1 MTARFTGRHMLA
13 IMLAFFGVVIAVT
26 VMMARAAIGTF
37 GGEVVDNSYVASQRY
52 DDWLNAAARQK
63 ALGWHVVPGV
73 DARRVLHVVATDASG
88 QPLGGQV
95 VVILRHPLGA
105 MPDRRI
111 ELQSIGADRVAPQPL
126 GAGRWLLHIE
136 VSAHGHIARFEDEVR
151 A

>member
-13 IMLAFFGVVIAVT
+13 IMLAFFGVVIAVN

-52 DDWLNAAARQK
+52 DDWLKAAAAQK
-63 ALGWHVVPGV
+63 ALGWHAVPSV
-73 DARRVLHVVATDASG
+73 DAQGVLHVKATDASG
-88 QPLGGQV
+88 EPLGGRV
-95 VVILRHPLGA
+95 IVILRHPLGA

-111 ELQSIGADRVAPQPL
+111 ELQAVGADQVATQPL
-126 GAGRWLLHIE
+126 PSGRWLLHIE
-136 VSAHGHIARFEDEVR
+136 VRAGGHEARFEDEVR